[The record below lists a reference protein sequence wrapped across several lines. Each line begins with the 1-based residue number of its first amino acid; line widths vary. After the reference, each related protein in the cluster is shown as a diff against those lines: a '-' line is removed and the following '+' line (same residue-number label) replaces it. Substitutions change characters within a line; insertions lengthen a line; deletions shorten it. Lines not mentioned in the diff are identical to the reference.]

1 MKFYKFYYRI
11 VTLKL
16 YKTYILPSCEAKYLS
31 STGLVVPDFARS
43 GGAHIAPVRG
53 DAVPDSCTKIAH
65 IILCLLHSREKLTSR
80 HQPPALPYF
89 LPDSTAYIYPL
100 FRLADLLPLHKK

>member
-1 MKFYKFYYRI
+1 MGKVRSGRSGGKSSCSSDVGVNQQR
-11 VTLKL
+11 LP
-16 YKTYILPSCEAKYLS
+16 TYILPTCEAKYLS
-31 STGLVVPDFARS
+31 AT
-43 GGAHIAPVRG
+43 
-53 DAVPDSCTKIAH
+53 AH

-89 LPDSTAYIYPL
+89 LPDSTPYIYPP